1 MGTTRIIVC
10 GEGGQGALSIAK
22 IIGEAAWLQGLPAV
36 TVPYFSTEKR
46 GGTSMAFVTVSDKP
60 ILYPKFRKADLWV
73 VLSQRSID
81 RIYDYLHEGSTV
93 IVNSSLVKDTSRIAA
108 WKPIGV
114 DATVIAKQQ
123 LKKPRTFNMVVMGA
137 MLRHIPGMDR
147 ASFDKAL
154 EMTFGKKYEKD
165 ASLRDL
171 NKKAFDIGYD
181 LADVVIPRLDRGIQK

>member
-1 MGTTRIIVC
+1 MSTTHIIVC

-22 IIGEAAWLQGLPAV
+22 IIGEAAWLQGIPAV

-60 ILYPKFRKADLWV
+60 ILYPKFQKAELWV

-81 RIYDYLHEGSTV
+81 RIYDYLHEDSIV
-93 IVNSSLVKDTSRIAA
+93 IVNSTLVKDVSRIAQ

-114 DATVIAKQQ
+114 PATEIAKVQ
-123 LKKPRTFNMVVMGA
+123 LKKPRTFNMVIMGA
-137 MLRHIPGMDR
+137 MLRHIPGLDR
-147 ASFDKAL
+147 QSFDKAL

-165 ASLRDL
+165 ASLREL
-171 NKKAFDIGYD
+171 NKQAFDIGHE
-181 LADVVIPRLDRGIQK
+181 LAQ

>member
-1 MGTTRIIVC
+1 MSTTRIIIC

-60 ILYPKFRKADLWV
+60 ILYPKFNKAELWV

-93 IVNSSLVKDTSRIAA
+93 IVNSTLVRDTSRIAQ
-108 WKPIGV
+108 WKPIAV
-114 DATVIAKQQ
+114 PATEIAKLQ

-165 ASLRDL
+165 ASLREL
-171 NKKAFDIGYD
+171 NKKAFDIGHD
-181 LADVVIPRLDRGIQK
+181 LAQ